1 MADIDVLMPL
11 IKQFMPFAKEQMG
24 FNRPPKLF
32 LKGDSS
38 NAADPLGKTGFYDP
52 QAESIT
58 LYITDRHPKDIL
70 RSLSHELM
78 HHTQNCRGDFTD
90 TGEMGEGYAQ
100 NNPHMRN
107 MEIEAYKASIC
118 FRDWEDSLKE
128 TIYYEHL
135 QKGDKTMSTKD
146 WKNGE
151 LKSLLTEAWGF
162 NMDLGKLNEVS
173 EEDPKAPEEETEGD
187 AGTATEKEDLEE
199 QGRAGLKSKAS
210 AAFDELDTQPAATPV
225 ATKPT
230 PTPAPTSDVDTRAA
244 SAHKTASESPVGT
257 TVKVDPETG
266 GKTTTTVHR
275 SPDWSEEDTAL
286 AADLEKSFG
295 LEESLDEMRG
305 PGHDEAEKL
314 EEDSGEEE
322 KRHYEDDDW
331 HDKDRL
337 DAILHHADELR
348 KDMDHDHDH
357 EELEEMCG
365 PEAEHGA
372 EVVVMG
378 DEEGV
383 VGDEAADPAA
393 RVEALMDELK
403 GLLLQLAGGG
413 DMEEVPMDEK
423 RARGR
428 RDARHVVGRE
438 DDDRK
443 RPGDMSEAREVQ
455 LREMVRKAIREAMK

>member
-58 LYITDRHPKDIL
+58 LYITARHPKDIL

-118 FRDWEDSLKE
+118 FRDWEDSLRE

-151 LKSLLTEAWGF
+151 IKTLLSEAWGF
-162 NMDLGKLNEVS
+162 KMDLNKLNEGTEGAEEKL
-173 EEDPKAPEEETEGD
+173 EEDSDEEVVEENNSED
-187 AGTATEKEDLEE
+187 AGE
-199 QGRAGLKSKAS
+199 
-210 AAFDELDTQPAATPV
+210 
-225 ATKPT
+225 
-230 PTPAPTSDVDTRAA
+230 
-244 SAHKTASESPVGT
+244 
-257 TVKVDPETG
+257 
-266 GKTTTTVHR
+266 
-275 SPDWSEEDTAL
+275 
-286 AADLEKSFG
+286 
-295 LEESLDEMRG
+295 
-305 PGHDEAEKL
+305 EKL

-383 VGDEAADPAA
+383 VGDEAADPAS
-393 RVEALMDELK
+393 RVAALMDELK
-403 GLLLQLAGGG
+403 SLLLQLAGGAG
-413 DMEEVPMDEK
+413 GEEVTVEEPMEEGGLANRKGDPRNK
-423 RARGR
+423 RPEASP
-428 RDARHVVGRE
+428 VRE
-438 DDDRK
+438 DK
-443 RPGDMSEAREVQ
+443 
-455 LREMVRKAIREAMK
+455 LRALVRKAIKEAMK

>member
-295 LEESLDEMRG
+295 LEESLDEMCG
-305 PGHDEAEKL
+305 PEHDEAE
-314 EEDSGEEE
+314 
-322 KRHYEDDDW
+322 
-331 HDKDRL
+331 
-337 DAILHHADELR
+337 I
-348 KDMDHDHDH
+348 
-357 EELEEMCG
+357 
-365 PEAEHGA
+365 
-372 EVVVMG
+372 VVMG
-378 DEEGV
+378 GEDV

-393 RVEALMDELK
+393 RVAALMDELK
-403 GLLLQLAGGG
+403 DLLMQLAGGG

>member
-11 IKQFMPFAKEQMG
+11 IKQFMPFAQKQMG
-24 FNRPPKLF
+24 FDRPPNLF

-58 LYITDRHPKDIL
+58 LYITARHPKDVL

-90 TGEMGEGYAQ
+90 AGEMGEGYAQ
-100 NNPHMRN
+100 SNPHMRN

-162 NMDLGKLNEVS
+162 KMDLNKLNEG
-173 EEDPKAPEEETEGD
+173 TEG
-187 AGTATEKEDLEE
+187 AEE
-199 QGRAGLKSKAS
+199 YS
-210 AAFDELDTQPAATPV
+210 AA
-225 ATKPT
+225 KH
-230 PTPAPTSDVDTRAA
+230 R
-244 SAHKTASESPVGT
+244 TAGNT
-257 TVKVDPETG
+257 I
-266 GKTTTTVHR
+266 
-275 SPDWSEEDTAL
+275 
-286 AADLEKSFG
+286 
-295 LEESLDEMRG
+295 
-305 PGHDEAEKL
+305 
-314 EEDSGEEE
+314 EE
-322 KRHYEDDDW
+322 K
-331 HDKDRL
+331 
-337 DAILHHADELR
+337 A
-348 KDMDHDHDH
+348 
-357 EELEEMCG
+357 EEVEEMCG
-365 PEAEHGA
+365 PDAEGHGGE

-383 VGDEAADPAA
+383 VGDEAADPAT
-393 RVEALMDELK
+393 RVAALMDELK
-403 GLLLQLAGGG
+403 GLLLQLAGGEEV
-413 DMEEVPMDEK
+413 EEVPMDEK

-428 RDARHVVGRE
+428 RDARHVVGRGP
-438 DDDRK
+438 DARK
-443 RPGDMSEAREVQ
+443 RPGDMNESGEAK
-455 LREMVRKAIREAMK
+455 LREMVRKAIKEAMK

>member
-11 IKQFMPFAKEQMG
+11 IKQFMPFAQKQMG
-24 FNRPPKLF
+24 FDRPPKLF

-52 QAESIT
+52 QAGSIT

-78 HHTQNCRGDFTD
+78 HHTQNCRGDFDD

-100 NNPHMRN
+100 SNPHMRN

-118 FRDWEDSLKE
+118 FRDWEDSLRE

-135 QKGDKTMSTKD
+135 QKGDKTMSIKD

-151 LKSLLTEAWGF
+151 LKSLLSEAWGF
-162 NMDLGKLNEVS
+162 KMDLNKLNE
-173 EEDPKAPEEETEGD
+173 DFADQHRTAGNTLDEEEE
-187 AGTATEKEDLEE
+187 LEE
-199 QGRAGLKSKAS
+199 QRPAGLKSRAS
-210 AAFDELDTQPAATPV
+210 SAFDDLDTQPAPKPAATKPTPVPKPEPV

-230 PTPAPTSDVDTRAA
+230 KADAFSALDKGLETKPAGLMGIPAEYIGDEDDVKAA
-244 SAHKTASESPVGT
+244 SSDLSDKYAKKVAKPKQNES
-257 TVKVDPETG
+257 
-266 GKTTTTVHR
+266 
-275 SPDWSEEDTAL
+275 
-286 AADLEKSFG
+286 
-295 LEESLDEMRG
+295 
-305 PGHDEAEKL
+305 
-314 EEDSGEEE
+314 
-322 KRHYEDDDW
+322 
-331 HDKDRL
+331 
-337 DAILHHADELR
+337 
-348 KDMDHDHDH
+348 
-357 EELEEMCG
+357 LEEMCG
-365 PEAEHGA
+365 PEHDGA
-372 EVVVMG
+372 EVVIMG

-383 VGDEAADPAA
+383 VGDEAADPAE
-393 RVEALMDELK
+393 RVAALMDELK
-403 GLLLQLAGGG
+403 DLLMQLAGGG

-423 RARGR
+423 HARGR